1 MSAGP
6 GRACYVY
13 MVRCARGELY
23 TGWTDDPQARLHAHK
38 TGRGAR
44 YTRARAARS
53 LAYLEAQPDKSA
65 ALRREAALKRCTRPE
80 KEALCAAWAEAVR
93 PRLTPAAPADAG
105 ALYAVYAACRAEA
118 ESKKELAGAA
128 DSVPQAQ
135 RCAEAAEKTGEP
147 AAVPPMQIEH
157 AEAAGKTEEPA
168 AVPPA
173 YFCARLRAARA
184 AGPVLLAR
192 GGDGRPLGFAWARPC
207 PALPAAAAPETEKR
221 PCRITQAGGDVPA
234 AAAAPETGKQPCRLA
249 QADGNVPAAD
259 ALAENWELQV
269 CCAPWARGC
278 GVSDAL
284 AAALLEQL
292 RRQGA
297 RAVWAVLCG
306 GGPAAAAFCRR
317 YGFVCAGRCRVSAGR
332 MAPAPSGASD
342 APDKAPGRTSGRM
355 RSLWYCA
362 MPAADGFSA
371 KAVRTEKAEKAEK
384 TQKAEKTAKAEKSKK
399 TAKRAFGTDAA
410 HKMPR
415 SAAAASAPQ
424 TAQAASAAAVQPDAL
439 PPAWP
444 GPALRAFLT
453 EYEPAL

>member
-53 LAYLEAQPDKSA
+53 LAYLESQPDKSA
-65 ALRREAALKRCTRPE
+65 ALRREAALKCCTRPE

-105 ALYAVYAACRAEA
+105 ALYAVYAACRAET
-118 ESKKELAGAA
+118 ESKKKLAGMA

-135 RCAEAAEKTGEP
+135 RR
-147 AAVPPMQIEH
+147 
-157 AEAAGKTEEPA
+157 AEAAGKPA

-173 YFCARLRAARA
+173 YFRARLRAARA

-207 PALPAAAAPETEKR
+207 PALPATAAPETEKQ
-221 PCRITQAGGDVPA
+221 PCRSVQAGGDVPA
-234 AAAAPETGKQPCRLA
+234 A
-249 QADGNVPAAD
+249 D
-259 ALAENWELQV
+259 ALAESWELQV

-332 MAPAPSGASD
+332 MAPAGAPD

-371 KAVRTEKAEKAEK
+371 KAARTEKAEKAEK

-415 SAAAASAPQ
+415 SAAASSAPQ
-424 TAQAASAAAVQPDAL
+424 TALAASAAAVRPDAL